1 MHNNNHTD
9 IIELIPAY
17 ALGALDADE
26 AAEAERHLAHCAD
39 CQAELAAYETVVAE
53 LPLAAAQIDP
63 PPALKGRL
71 MAQVRASE
79 KPILVVSAPPP
90 WWQPITDSIRAFW
103 AGPRWRPVL
112 ALVALIVLIGAYF
125 IWQQSSIEQVELTAT
140 DAAPDAQGLIEIAA
154 NGRDANLSVTGL
166 PPLPAEQQYQLWLI
180 RDGQRDSGAVFS
192 VNADGSATVP
202 VESERPLS
210 EYGAFGITIEPAG
223 GSPGPTGERVLGHN
237 L

>member
-1 MHNNNHTD
+1 
-9 IIELIPAY
+9 
-17 ALGALDADE
+17 
-26 AAEAERHLAHCAD
+26 
-39 CQAELAAYETVVAE
+39 
-53 LPLAAAQIDP
+53 
-63 PPALKGRL
+63 
-71 MAQVRASE
+71 MAQVRASS
-79 KPILVVSAPPP
+79 KPATAVSPSAP
-90 WWQPITDSIRAFW
+90 WWQSLANSTRAFL
-103 AGPRWRPVL
+103 AGPRWQPVL

-125 IWQQSSIEQVELTAT
+125 IWQQGGAEQVELTAT

-154 NGRDANLSVTGL
+154 NGRDASLTVAGL

-192 VNADGSATVP
+192 VNTDGSATVP